1 MMMRMPQ
8 SVRWRLALW
17 YASTLAVV
25 LGGSAFWSLR
35 LVQSVLDE
43 RTDHFLEESRRGFLS
58 VLSTE
63 EREYPDSQ
71 DAIDAAVAEIGFV
84 DTRIVV
90 MNANGAVVGVS
101 AARGLG
107 ATPSGLQE
115 RDGDV
120 AESLAARQ
128 RRDATAAKPLAEA
141 IYAVPYR
148 VTVPVGE
155 GLRVAFGR
163 MLLHGRPYTVAAIRS
178 RDDVINTMNQV
189 RHAYLIAIPVVLI
202 AATAGGYVLARRAMA
217 PVTAMARRAQA
228 ISASTL
234 HDRLPLAN
242 PADELGELGGVVN
255 GLLARLEAA
264 FSRQRQLV
272 ADASHE
278 LRTPVAVLLAESE
291 VTLGRASRPEG
302 EYRDS
307 LQVIRNATLRLSRI
321 VEDLFVLAS
330 SDGGRVPH
338 RDEAL
343 YLDEV
348 ADDCVRAMQTVAKTQ
363 DVLLRASHAVPAPE
377 GALLRGDPELLGRLV
392 FNLVDNAIKYS
403 PRGGTVLVSVRDAED
418 RWTLTVTDQGPG
430 VAAELRPHIF
440 ERFVRGDAA
449 RARSAREPV
458 RSGSA
463 DGVVVARTSGAGLG
477 LAIARWVAEHHGGTL
492 ALTRSDDTGSEFTA
506 TLPRT
511 SPFNSASHRS

>member
-1 MMMRMPQ
+1 MMRMPQ
-8 SVRWRLALW
+8 SVRWRLAIW

-25 LGGSAFWSLR
+25 LGASAFLSLR
-35 LVQSVLDE
+35 IVRSVLDE
-43 RTDHFLEESRRGFLS
+43 RTDHFLQESRRGFLS
-58 VLSTE
+58 VLTTE

-71 DAIDAAVAEIGFV
+71 QAIEAAVAEIGFV
-84 DTRIVV
+84 DTRLLVI
-90 MNANGAVVGVS
+90 NAEGAVVGVS

-107 ATPSGLQE
+107 ATPSGMQE
-115 RDGDV
+115 RQG
-120 AESLAARQ
+120 ELAAVLAEQQRQ
-128 RRDATAAKPLAEA
+128 DASVPKPLAEA
-141 IYAVPYR
+141 IHVVPHQL
-148 VTVPVGE
+148 TVPIGE
-155 GLRVAFGR
+155 GFRMAFSR
-163 MLLHGRPYTVAAIRS
+163 ILLHGRPYTVAAVRS
-178 RDDVINTMNQV
+178 LDDLIGTMNQV

-217 PVTAMARRAQA
+217 PVSAMARRAQA

-234 HDRLPLAN
+234 HERLPLAN
-242 PADELGELGGVVN
+242 PADELGELGGVMN

-291 VTLGRASRPEG
+291 VTLSRASRPEG

-348 ADDCVRAMQTVAKTQ
+348 ADDCVRAMQTVAKTH
-363 DVLLRASHAVPAPE
+363 DVRLRTSHAVPAPD

-403 PRGGTVLVSVRDAED
+403 PRGGTVLVSVGDAED
-418 RWTLTVTDQGPG
+418 RWTLTVSDQGPG

-449 RARSAREPV
+449 RARSAHDPRPSGRE
-458 RSGSA
+458 
-463 DGVVVARTSGAGLG
+463 DGVVVARASGAGLG
-477 LAIARWVAEHHGGTL
+477 LAIARLVAEHHGGTL
-492 ALTRSDDTGSEFTA
+492 VLTRSDDTGSEFTA
-506 TLPRT
+506 HLPKV
-511 SPFNSASHRS
+511 SPFTSQSHLS